1 VLFRAMKS
9 RHLLPVRYPMLDA
22 EDTCVDIV
30 GLLGAIHLMTYQVK
44 RDSKRLNSPGR
55 STALHNSNHSG
66 ASERGSEVAE
76 RMARS
81 DHHLPSYLPAKVE
94 LQAEPLRL
102 NSSPARVVAFFALL
116 YFFLNY
122 QRLSLH
128 FVELLMLSFEQCE
141 EANAKKRKN

>member
-1 VLFRAMKS
+1 
-9 RHLLPVRYPMLDA
+9 
-22 EDTCVDIV
+22 
-30 GLLGAIHLMTYQVK
+30 
-44 RDSKRLNSPGR
+44 
-55 STALHNSNHSG
+55 
-66 ASERGSEVAE
+66 
-76 RMARS
+76 
-81 DHHLPSYLPAKVE
+81 
-94 LQAEPLRL
+94 LRL